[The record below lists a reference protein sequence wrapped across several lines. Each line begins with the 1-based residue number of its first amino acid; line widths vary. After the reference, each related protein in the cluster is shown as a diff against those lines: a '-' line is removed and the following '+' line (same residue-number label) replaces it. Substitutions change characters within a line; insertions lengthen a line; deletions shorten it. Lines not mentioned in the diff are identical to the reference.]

1 MIQKKI
7 NILFRISG
15 GRAFEKELGTGHV
28 YRAMHLAHQ
37 LKPNHVFF
45 LIEDYG
51 KINEILTK
59 HGFKNI
65 YPLKKEINLDC
76 DIKVTI
82 KIIKQKKI
90 DILIVDK
97 FDINTK
103 KYVKSMHKLIKTV
116 VIPDVNKIDYDVD
129 LIANG
134 FIGFENK
141 VTYNRYGTKCLLGPK
156 YQILNKKFEKNNTS
170 HEKKYTI
177 LATFGGFDE
186 HNIVNTLCY
195 KLEKNLDKITA
206 KIILGAATKKSKKI
220 KFLESKYPKRLQII
234 QETKNMKKEIS
245 HAEFGICSGG
255 ITTYEFTS
263 LGVPFVIIC
272 QYKHQLKTAREWQK
286 RNIALNFGLP
296 NKQTRSKI
304 QNLIK
309 KIAENKVLVK
319 PNKSIVDGLGA
330 KRVAHEIL
338 KI

>member
-1 MIQKKI
+1 MNQKI
-7 NILFRISG
+7 NILFRLSG
-15 GRAFEKELGTGHV
+15 GQAFKKELGTGHV
-28 YRAMHLAHQ
+28 FRAMHLAYQ
-37 LKPNHVFF
+37 LKPNHIFF
-45 LIEDYG
+45 LVEDYG
-51 KINEILTK
+51 TVRKILLS

-65 YPLKKEINLDC
+65 FSLKKEINLDC
-76 DIKVTI
+76 DVTETK
-82 KIIKQKKI
+82 KIIKKKKI

-97 FDINTK
+97 FDYNTK
-103 KYVKSMHKLIKTV
+103 KYVKLMHKLIKTV
-116 VIPDVNKIDYDVD
+116 VVPDVDKIDYDAD

-141 VTYNRYGTKCLLGPK
+141 ITYNRYGTKCLLGPK
-156 YQILNKKFEKNNTS
+156 YQILNKKFEKNNTNYK
-170 HEKKYTI
+170 KKYMI

-186 HNIVNTLCY
+186 HGIVDILCTE
-195 KLEKNLDKITA
+195 LEKNLDKITV
-206 KIILGAATKKSKKI
+206 KIILGAATKKSKNM

-255 ITTYEFTS
+255 ITTYEFTT
-263 LGVPFVIIC
+263 LGIPFVIIC

-309 KIAENKVLVK
+309 KLAKNKIPVK
-319 PNKSIVDGLGA
+319 TNKSIVDGLGA
-330 KRVAHEIL
+330 KRIAHEIL